1 MYIVAPHIEK
11 SSTPEYTAGE
21 KVQKNKESFS
31 SIFSGVVENDS
42 ASADKIEKKNK
53 EKIEVK
59 QIEDKIKSMDLS
71 EVSGLTK
78 EEKKALFAKI
88 EKLLQSL
95 KEGKDTKEIFAAWT
109 KGEIELVIPLGMKNG
124 KNAESTVLLQILSTG
139 KSESGKGFS
148 LSLSGFDSAA
158 KTKSGEGFNL
168 SLSGFES
175 DGKSEKINN
184 LLKQFVKAEK
194 SEKTEII
201 ALMKNSSAKLNSET
215 ANANQKTAQVN
226 TANTHLVN
234 IDNEKINLVVIN
246 QRQLSQNQQGFGKHL
261 AALLASVDGKLKVNS
276 NTAKSA
282 GNGNEKNVETLADF
296 KNQVHHEAK
305 QKKVQV
311 KSRDVQIQL
320 NEQSQKPQVGIKIS
334 ESAGGEKNFVS
345 SLQNMVGQSST
356 MRGFGQAGPVSAQSV
371 IAQVV
376 QKIESMVQTAR
387 IQQNSMQSN
396 VLNANLALK
405 PQSLGSVMM
414 NLRFQQDTLSGVISA
429 ATKEAKAIIEANLPA
444 IKEALQQQNTIVQ
457 NIEVEVRP
465 DLEQEHQS
473 AFAEQFSDR
482 KENDSDDTSTEN
494 IFGLHLNN
502 EQPAIEIIDPLQ
514 SKVNPNGDLAYY
526 A

>member
-1 MYIVAPHIEK
+1 MYIVAPPIEK
-11 SSTPEYTAGE
+11 SSTPEYKAGE
-21 KVQKNKESFS
+21 KVQQNIESFA
-31 SIFSGVVENDS
+31 SIFSGVVEKDS
-42 ASADKIEKKNK
+42 ASADKIEKNSK
-53 EKIEVK
+53 EKIDVK

-78 EEKKALFAKI
+78 EEKQALFAKI

-124 KNAESTVLLQILSTG
+124 KNAESTILLQILSTG
-139 KSESGKGFS
+139 KS
-148 LSLSGFDSAA
+148 
-158 KTKSGEGFNL
+158 KSGEGF
-168 SLSGFES
+168 SLSFLGFES
-175 DGKSEKINN
+175 DGKNERINN
-184 LLKQFVKAEK
+184 VLKQFVKAEK

-201 ALMKNSSAKLNSET
+201 ALLNKSFGKLRSET
-215 ANANQKTAQVN
+215 ADANQKATQVN
-226 TANTHLVN
+226 PANTHPVN
-234 IDNEKINLVVIN
+234 IDNEKINLVVMN

-276 NTAKSA
+276 NTAKSV
-282 GNGNEKNVETLADF
+282 GNEKNVETMADF
-296 KNQVHHEAK
+296 KNQVQHEAK

-311 KSRDVQIQL
+311 KSRDVQIHL
-320 NEQSQKPQVGIKIS
+320 NEQSQKPQVGIKIT

-345 SLQNMVGQSST
+345 SLQNLIGQTST
-356 MRGFGQAGPVSAQSV
+356 MRGFGQSGPVNAQSV

-444 IKEALQQQNTIVQ
+444 IKEALQQQNTVVQ

-473 AFAEQFSDR
+473 AFAEQFSDQ
-482 KENDSDDTSTEN
+482 KEHENDDTTTEN
-494 IFGLHLNN
+494 IFGLHLKN
-502 EQPAIEIIDPLQ
+502 ESPAVEIIDPLQ
-514 SKVNPNGDLAYY
+514 STVNPTGDLAYY